1 MTRRRFLTASA
12 ALVLLAVP
20 LYLLFGR
27 GPGRFRG
34 ATGDANVLLITI
46 DTLRADH
53 VGAYGYRPIKTP
65 AIDALAGEGVL
76 FENAIT
82 AAVMTLP
89 SHATILTGL
98 YPPTHGIR
106 DNGDYRLNPEV
117 LTLAEV
123 LKSRGLRTGAVVG
136 SFVLDSMFNLGQGF
150 ETYDDALPGN
160 QLNEAFLA
168 ERPARAVTD
177 AALRFLDGGKDARFF
192 LWVHYFDPHHPY
204 TAPSPFREQYARRGY
219 DAEIAYVDVEI
230 ARLLAAITDRGLK
243 SKTLIVLTA
252 DHGEGLNDHGEQSH
266 GIFLYEEEI
275 RVPLILSLP
284 PHVPAGL
291 RVRQTVRTVDIMP
304 TILDLIRIDPLEA
317 AHTVQGRSLWPLM
330 AEPDPAQPG
339 EPAYSEAM
347 APLLQYGWSPI
358 FSIRDERWKYVE
370 APRPEL
376 YDLAADAKEKS
387 NLALLRP
394 ELAAQ
399 YKERLG
405 KLRQEVTRPGA
416 EAEATTLDPEAQARL
431 RSLGYATGGTA
442 TTGGATGSAGRGGQ
456 PDPKDMVPMLARI
469 NSVYISFGSGQH
481 ETAVR
486 EARGILADDPGNS
499 SVRYYLAGALAQL
512 GRYPEALDEY
522 RKLLER
528 SPKDTAVMSN
538 MGWCL
543 LNMERYDDAASQ
555 FRRVLEIHPEHIH
568 ALASLANIAFIKGE
582 FAEAVSLYKQVLRL
596 EPNYM
601 LAIKAMAGIA
611 EGAGNLDEAAVF
623 YAHATEVDP
632 GNPDLWMD
640 LGWVRF
646 RQGRHEEALQALER
660 ARRIA
665 PQAVQIS
672 LALGDVQSAAGRLDE
687 AQASYMRGL
696 QADPRAAPGYY
707 GLGLLELRRG
717 DPAKAVELFKRALA
731 LAPDKLAWH
740 EDLARALARAGQYDA
755 AAAELRQYLASGQV
769 PAEKRDA
776 LQQQI
781 EEYRNKV
788 E

>member
-1 MTRRRFLTASA
+1 MTRRRLLTASA
-12 ALVLLAVP
+12 ALVLLAIP
-20 LYLLFGR
+20 LYALFGR

-53 VGAYGYRPIKTP
+53 LGAYGYRPIKTP
-65 AIDALAGEGVL
+65 TIDALAGEGVL
-76 FENAIT
+76 FENAVT
-82 AAVMTLP
+82 PAVMTLP

-106 DNGDYRLNPEV
+106 DNGDYRLNSEV

-168 ERPARAVTD
+168 QRPARAVTD
-177 AALRFLDGGKDARFF
+177 AALRFLDGAKDARFF
-192 LWVHYFDPHHPY
+192 LWVHYYDPHHPY

-219 DAEIAYVDVEI
+219 DAEIAYVDAEI
-230 ARLLAAITDRGLK
+230 GRLLAALTDRGLK
-243 SKTLIVLTA
+243 SRTLIVLTA

-275 RVPLILSLP
+275 RVPLVVSLP
-284 PHVPAGL
+284 PHVPSGV

-304 TILDLIRIDPLEA
+304 TILELIRIDPLEA
-317 AHTVQGRSLWPLM
+317 AHAVQGRSLWPLM
-330 AEPDPAQPG
+330 ADPDPAQPG

-376 YDLAADAKEKS
+376 YDLAADAKEKN

-399 YKERLG
+399 YKQRLE
-405 KLRQEVTRPGA
+405 KLRQDVTRPGT
-416 EAEATTLDPEAQARL
+416 EAEDITLDPEAQARL
-431 RSLGYATGGTA
+431 RSLGYTA
-442 TTGGATGSAGRGGQ
+442 GGGAKGSAGPGGH

-481 ETAVR
+481 EAAVR
-486 EARGILADDPGNS
+486 EARGILAEDPSNS
-499 SVRYYLAGALAQL
+499 SVRYYMAGALTQL
-512 GRYPEALDEY
+512 ARYPEALEEY
-522 RKLLER
+522 RKLLNR

-543 LNMERYDDAASQ
+543 LNMERFDEAAAQ
-555 FRRVLEIHPEHIH
+555 FRRVLEIYPEHIH
-568 ALASLANIAFIKGE
+568 ALASLGSIAFIKGE
-582 FAEAVSLYKQVLRL
+582 FGEATSLYKQVLRL

-601 LAIKAMAGIA
+601 LAIKALAGIA
-611 EGAGNLDEAAVF
+611 EGAGNLDDAVVL
-623 YAHATEVDP
+623 YAHGTEVDP
-632 GNPDLWMD
+632 DNPDLWMD

-646 RQGRHEEALQALER
+646 RQGKHEEALQALEH

-665 PQAVQIS
+665 PQAAQIS
-672 LALGDVQSAAGRLDE
+672 LAIGDVQTAAGRLDE

-707 GLGLLELRRG
+707 GLGLIELRRG
-717 DPAKAVELFKRALA
+717 DPAKAIELLKRALT
-731 LAPDKLAWH
+731 LAPDKLAWR
-740 EDLARALARAGQYDA
+740 EDLAHALARSGQYAA

-769 PAEKRDA
+769 PPEKRDA

-781 EEYRNKV
+781 EEYRK
-788 E
+788 EGE

>member
-1 MTRRRFLTASA
+1 MTRRRLLTASA
-12 ALVLLAVP
+12 ALVLLAIP

-53 VGAYGYRPIKTP
+53 LGAYGYRPIKTP
-65 AIDALAGEGVL
+65 TIDALAGEGVL

-82 AAVMTLP
+82 PAVMTLP

-106 DNGDYRLNPEV
+106 DNGDYRLNSEV

-123 LKSRGLRTGAVVG
+123 LRSRGLLTGAVVG

-150 ETYDDALPGN
+150 ETYDDALPGS
-160 QLNEAFLA
+160 QLNEAFFA

-177 AALRFLDGGKDARFF
+177 AALRFLDGAQDARFF
-192 LWVHYFDPHHPY
+192 LWVHYYDPHHPY
-204 TAPSPFREQYARRGY
+204 TAPSPFKEQYPRRGY
-219 DAEIAYVDVEI
+219 DAEIAYVDAEI
-230 ARLLAAITDRGLK
+230 GRLLAALTDRGLK

-275 RVPLILSLP
+275 RVPLVISLP
-284 PHVPAGL
+284 PHLPAGL

-304 TILDLIRIDPLEA
+304 TILDLIRIDPLGA
-317 AHTVQGRSLWPLM
+317 AHAVQGRSLWPLV
-330 AEPDPAQPG
+330 ADPDPEQPG

-347 APLLQYGWSPI
+347 APLLQYGWSPT

-376 YDLAADAKEKS
+376 YDLAADAKEKN

-399 YKERLG
+399 YKQRLE
-405 KLRQEVTRPGA
+405 KLRQEVTRPGT
-416 EAEATTLDPEAQARL
+416 EAEATTLDPAAQARL
-431 RSLGYATGGTA
+431 RSLGYTA
-442 TTGGATGSAGRGGQ
+442 GGGAKGSAGPGGQ

-481 ETAVR
+481 EEAVR
-486 EARGILADDPGNS
+486 EARGILAEDPSNS
-499 SVRYYLAGALAQL
+499 SVRYYLAGALTKLA
-512 GRYPEALDEY
+512 RYPEALDEY
-522 RKLLER
+522 RKLLDR
-528 SPKDTAVMSN
+528 SPSDTAVMSN

-543 LNMERYDDAASQ
+543 LNMERFDEAASQ
-555 FRRVLEIHPEHIH
+555 FRRVLEIYPEHIH
-568 ALASLANIAFIKGE
+568 ALASLGNIAFIKGQ
-582 FAEAVSLYKQVLRL
+582 FGEATSLYKHVLRL

-601 LAIKAMAGIA
+601 LAIKALAGIA
-611 EGAGNLDEAAVF
+611 EGAGNLDEAVVL
-623 YAHATEVDP
+623 YAHGTEVDP
-632 GNPDLWMD
+632 GNADLWMD

-646 RQGRHEEALQALER
+646 GQGKHEEALSALEH

-665 PQAVQIS
+665 PQAAQIS
-672 LALGDVQSAAGRLDE
+672 LALGDVQTAAGRFDE

-707 GLGLLELRRG
+707 GLGLIELNRG
-717 DPAKAVELFKRALA
+717 DPVKAIELLKRALT

-740 EDLARALARAGQYDA
+740 EDLAHALARSGQYVA

-769 PAEKRDA
+769 PAEKRDV

-781 EEYRNKV
+781 EEYRKKG